1 MTGKQERK
9 LRKRARI
16 AAAIATQN
24 AWIDA
29 VFFAETDDRRT
40 RDTLFA
46 AARQHPDALNLV
58 ARHVVA

>member
-24 AWIDA
+24 AWIEDVLWVEA
-29 VFFAETDDRRT
+29 GTRRE

-46 AARQHPDALNLV
+46 AAQRAKG
-58 ARHVVA
+58 AR

>member
-24 AWIDA
+24 AWIEDA
-29 VFFAETDDRRT
+29 FMMSVENRHV
-40 RDTLFA
+40 RDSLFA
-46 AARQHPDALNLV
+46 QARAQLGK
-58 ARHVVA
+58 RHVVA